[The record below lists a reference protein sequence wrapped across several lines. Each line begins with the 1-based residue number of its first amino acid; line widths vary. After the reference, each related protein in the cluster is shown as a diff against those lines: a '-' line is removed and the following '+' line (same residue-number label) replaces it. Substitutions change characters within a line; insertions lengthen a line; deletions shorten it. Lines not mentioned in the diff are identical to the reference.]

1 MDGAGDTVGDPS
13 WHEMGLNSALRDKL
27 LQHLSDGSTGQLTA
41 RSPYGDVTLYLF
53 GGEVLAARCHDDDAM
68 ILRRLVCTGVLDRSG
83 VRELR
88 GQINGDRIEH
98 ALFSMLD
105 VDDADRLCFDR
116 LEENLARFLLSTD
129 DAPYYEPMDALFIGH
144 LVMGHDTRS
153 LVAQLEVF
161 LHSTAELRDPEAMS
175 MQLSQ
180 GDPPSAADRPLWD
193 LLSPP
198 RTLASLLQKSPFEEQ
213 RTMLRLAN
221 MLLLGQ
227 VRDGGQVQDNSEQ
240 ELLDELERAAA
251 DQKAGVAQTPDDLSP
266 SVGVGRPDAE
276 VFEEEL
282 AMFADNDTIRGAGQ
296 SGHFSKTQAELSD
309 DRIDLTGMRAL
320 DEAIDEPIAAL
331 EAPEGTKG
339 MRMNF
344 GGPKLAND
352 DAMRKIEV
360 ANQVLRS
367 LSSSFDIQEG
377 NGAGPAQ
384 VQLLLDGA
392 PTEFSIL
399 FVNAQTDSNGAAP
412 AKLIIANLRR
422 RPPTEHRRLLNRG
435 LADLIERAMN
445 LGAETLDD
453 ETVDTFLEQCV
464 GYRSRLGL

>member
-1 MDGAGDTVGDPS
+1 
-13 WHEMGLNSALRDKL
+13 LNSALRDKL
-27 LQHLSDGSTGQLTA
+27 LQLLSDGSTGQLSA
-41 RSPYGDVTLYLF
+41 RSPYGDVTLFLF

-68 ILRRLVCTGVLDRSG
+68 ILRRLVCTGVLDRDE
-83 VRELR
+83 VRALR

-98 ALFSMLD
+98 ALFSMLE
-105 VDDADRLCFDR
+105 VDAADQLCFDR
-116 LEENLARFLLSTD
+116 LEENLARFLLSAD
-129 DAPYYEPMDALFIGH
+129 DEPYYEPMDALFIGH

-161 LHSTAELRDPEAMS
+161 LHSTADLRDPSAMA
-175 MQLSQ
+175 MELSQ
-180 GDPPSAADRPLWD
+180 GATPSAGDRPLWD
-193 LLSPP
+193 LLSQP
-198 RTLASLLQKSPFEEQ
+198 RSLASLLQKSPFEEQ

-227 VRDGGQVQDNSEQ
+227 VQDGGQTQDNSEQ
-240 ELLDELERAAA
+240 ELMDELERAAA
-251 DQKAGVAQTPDDLSP
+251 DQEAGVDHAPETSP
-266 SVGVGRPDAE
+266 SAGVGRPDAE

-282 AMFADNDTIRGAGQ
+282 AMFADHDTIRGAGQ

-352 DAMRKIEV
+352 DAMRKIDV

-367 LSSSFDIQEG
+367 LSRGFDSQDG
-377 NGAGPAQ
+377 PGAGPAQ

-399 FVNAQTDSNGAAP
+399 FVNAQTDSQGAAP

-453 ETVDTFLEQCV
+453 ETVDTFLEECV